1 MNQQQLQNA
10 RTALWRQNGQ
20 PLLTQDDAVAW
31 LDDMGICLFLPR
43 HAQLP
48 APAPSFVEACAGEAR
63 AVPAAAAID
72 TAMALATR
80 LVAEGRAVPLNLM
93 GTLTEQPDFLAAPEA
108 LRWIAAVRG
117 DRHWKAAPGGR
128 TAPLVQRVWEALDRT
143 PGRTE
148 PEIREE
154 LGREVTEGAVMR
166 ALVELWTTLRVAPEY
181 AAGEATR
188 WNLMRDRYPQE
199 MAAGANTAQTTALSA
214 LISLYLH
221 QAVAASSEEAEIFLS
236 PLTARSRIREVLHGM
251 LATQQFGT
259 MPLGVQTL
267 LYLEGTLPEF
277 PEPEPAPEP
286 AAEPKPVREAVRGST
301 QREFRP
307 QPRRESRP
315 PFRREQQPRREFGR
329 GPQHEGR
336 PERGERRE
344 FRGEKKR
351 PFRPGQKPEWRGKP
365 DRGPEERRA
374 FPKPGG
380 KPWQKRGEFRG
391 GRAEDQQGRESG
403 ESRGP
408 GREFRREGKDG
419 GWQAPHR
426 PQQENRPRGEERP
439 ERREFRP
446 KNPREFRPE
455 NRGPRDNRREA
466 RPPVRE
472 RAQGRPDFR
481 REGAGKPKFGRKPG
495 APRGEDRRPSR
506 FGDRQDKGSSRPGPK
521 FARPAGGFGKQTGG
535 RSGEPAKRFGKPF
548 GKPGGKRFGKP
559 AGGRFGKPSPR
570 FGKPSRDAANPAGP
584 RERRP
589 WKNRPDKKGP
599 KTPPSGKNRKE
610 QKDQPE

>member
-31 LDDMGICLFLPR
+31 LDDLGICLFLPR
-43 HAQLP
+43 YSQLP
-48 APAPSFVEACAGEAR
+48 APAPSFVEACAGAAR

-93 GTLTEQPDFLAAPEA
+93 GTLTEQPDFLATPEA

-117 DRHWKAAPGGR
+117 DRNWKAAPGGR
-128 TAPLVQRVWEALDRT
+128 TAPLVQRAWEALDRV
-143 PGRTE
+143 PGLTE

-154 LGREVTEGAVMR
+154 LGREVTAGAVMR

-188 WNLMRDRYPQE
+188 WSLMRDRYPQE

-251 LATQQFGT
+251 LAARQFGT

-277 PEPEPAPEP
+277 AEPEPTPEPEPEAR
-286 AAEPKPVREAVRGST
+286 PVREAVRGNVR
-301 QREFRP
+301 RESRP
-307 QPRRESRP
+307 QPRRDSRP
-315 PFRREQQPRREFGR
+315 SFRREQQPRREFGR
-329 GPQHEGR
+329 GPQREG
-336 PERGERRE
+336 PPARGERRE
-344 FRGEKKR
+344 FRGEKKK
-351 PFRPGQKPEWRGKP
+351 PFRPGQKPEWRRGPKP
-365 DRGPEERRA
+365 EGGPEERRA
-374 FPKPGG
+374 LPRPGG

-391 GRAEDQQGRESG
+391 GRAENQQGKESG
-403 ESRGP
+403 ERRGQ
-408 GREFRREGKDG
+408 GREFRPKGKEG
-419 GWQAPHR
+419 GWRAPHR
-426 PQQENRPRGEERP
+426 PQQENRQRAEERP

-455 NRGPRDNRREA
+455 NRGPRDTRREG
-466 RPPVRE
+466 RPQDRE
-472 RAQGRPDFR
+472 RAQGRPEFR
-481 REGAGKPKFGRKPG
+481 REGGGKPKFGRKPG

-506 FGDRQDKGSSRPGPK
+506 FGERQDKGPSRPGPK
-521 FARPAGGFGKQTGG
+521 FARPAGRFGKPAGSP
-535 RSGEPAKRFGKPF
+535 SGKPAKRFSKPF
-548 GKPGGKRFGKP
+548 GKPAGARFGKP
-559 AGGRFGKPSPR
+559 AGGR

-599 KTPPSGKNRKE
+599 KSPPSGKNRKE
-610 QKDQPE
+610 QEDKPE